1 MDTDSLYMAL
11 TENDLYDCFT
21 EIAKTQMQE
30 NAKCYHEQE
39 DSKTYCAFN
48 ENNKKMKMALKGSN
62 KNLESLLERF
72 KSVLFKKV
80 PYEGTNKGFRYY
92 RGNMF
97 TYKQNKMSITYF
109 YYKRF
114 VHADGVTT
122 SNKCIK

>member
-1 MDTDSLYMAL
+1 MICLNS
-11 TENDLYDCFT
+11 N
-21 EIAKTQMQE
+21 
-30 NAKCYHEQE
+30 
-39 DSKTYCAFN
+39 TYCAFN

-62 KNLESLLERF
+62 KNLESPLERF
-72 KSVLFKKV
+72 KSVLFNKV

-122 SNKCIK
+122 SPINV